1 MIKVDAIQ
9 SNDRRHSCFW
19 PMAEGAAL
27 GTVAGYA
34 TKYILPL
41 TEEEKS
47 TDEYIKIKNQIET
60 QKTQYN
66 FRTAKVIDSIRG
78 KETRSLAEDEF
89 VKMFDGMKNGDHVKS
104 SNIRKAMKNLSDN
117 PEQLR
122 EFKRVCKKTS
132 EVANTT
138 AKQCLAAYNLV
149 TKHIRPTGFFL
160 ASGAVVGAVM
170 ALFNDVLKTE
180 VRQ

>member
-1 MIKVDAIQ
+1 MTKVYAIQ
-9 SNDRRHSCFW
+9 SNDRRRSSFL
-19 PMAEGAAL
+19 PMVEGAAL

-41 TEEEKS
+41 TQEEKS
-47 TDEYIKIKNQIET
+47 TDEYIKIKNQINV

-66 FRTAKVIDSIRG
+66 FRTAKVVASLRG
-78 KETRSLAEDEF
+78 KETRSLAEDQF
-89 VKMFDGMKNGDHVKS
+89 IKMFDGLKDGDHVKHS
-104 SNIRKAMKNLSDN
+104 SIRNAMKNLQDN

-122 EFKRVCKKTS
+122 EFKRVCKATS
-132 EVANTT
+132 EVASTT

-149 TKHIRPTGFFL
+149 TKHIRPTSFFL
-160 ASGAVVGAVM
+160 VSGAVVGAVM
-170 ALFNDVLKTE
+170 SLFNDILKTE

>member
-9 SNDRRHSCFW
+9 SNDRRRSCFW

-78 KETRSLAEDEF
+78 KEARSLAEDEF

-122 EFKRVCKKTS
+122 
-132 EVANTT
+132 
-138 AKQCLAAYNLV
+138 
-149 TKHIRPTGFFL
+149 
-160 ASGAVVGAVM
+160 
-170 ALFNDVLKTE
+170 
-180 VRQ
+180 

>member
-1 MIKVDAIQ
+1 MTQVYAIQ
-9 SNDRRHSCFW
+9 SNDRRRSCFW

-41 TEEEKS
+41 TQEEKS
-47 TDEYIKIKNQIET
+47 SDEYIKIKNQINT

-66 FRTAKVIDSIRG
+66 FRTAKVIESLKG
-78 KETRSLAEDEF
+78 QETRTLAQDEF
-89 VKMFDGMKNGDHVKS
+89 VKMFDGMKNGEHVKS
-104 SNIRKAMKNLSDN
+104 SRIRKAMLNLRDN

-122 EFKRVCKKTS
+122 EFKRVCKATS

-170 ALFNDVLKTE
+170 ALFNDALKTE
-180 VRQ
+180 VRR